1 MRKAISRRWE
11 ARPAP
16 APPDSI
22 VIAGNGGNLRPLA
35 AERGRSIVLDL
46 ELR

>member
-22 VIAGNGGNLRPLA
+22 VITGNLRPLA
-35 AERGRSIVLDL
+35 AERSRSIVLDL